1 MTCTAL
7 HALLWAVLMP
17 RSLSCLAKARSQA
30 QAPAVLDDPGAVPQ
44 GNGHAGPA
52 LAGEV
57 ESAEPQVA
65 VALAA

>member
-1 MTCTAL
+1 
-7 HALLWAVLMP
+7 
-17 RSLSCLAKARSQA
+17 
-30 QAPAVLDDPGAVPQ
+30 VPQ

-65 VALAA
+65 AALAA